1 MNNNNIFW
9 QVFFGVFFAG
19 IALMIIYLFGK
30 WFVDVGYWKTFV
42 DKSYWM
48 AFFVLPLFLWFGSK
62 LFQVSIGV
70 FLEFKKKLEL
80 GKNYNPEGEFGFT
93 GFWTNIGLFLMMIVS
108 SFFLGTMIWV
118 LGKVFLEFI
127 IELF

>member
-1 MNNNNIFW
+1 MDFK
-9 QVFFGVFFAG
+9 FEFYTSKTSPGTPPHS
-19 IALMIIYLFGK
+19 
-30 WFVDVGYWKTFV
+30 WKP
-42 DKSYWM
+42 K
-48 AFFVLPLFLWFGSK
+48 
-62 LFQVSIGV
+62 
-70 FLEFKKKLEL
+70 LEFKKKLEL

-118 LGKVFLEFI
+118 FGKVFIEFM